1 MSKKFTED
9 KSMVHNKETSV
20 LLTIVNPIVGTFVAQ
35 FGFNT
40 FVTRAL
46 GVKPISFVV
55 AFGLLILLSY
65 VTYNRKEAETKN
77 TLEEQFYDLKV
88 SIASAL
94 ILFIA
99 SLFL

>member
-1 MSKKFTED
+1 MD
-9 KSMVHNKETSV
+9 KEETSV
-20 LLTIVNPIVGTFVAQ
+20 LLTIVNPIIGTFVAQ

-46 GVKPISFVV
+46 EVKPISFVV
-55 AFGLLILLSY
+55 TFGLLILLSY
-65 VTYNRKEAETKN
+65 VTYDRKAAEAKI
-77 TLEEQFYDLKV
+77 TLEEQFYSLKV

-94 ILFIA
+94 ILFMA

>member
-46 GVKPISFVV
+46 G
-55 AFGLLILLSY
+55 G
-65 VTYNRKEAETKN
+65 
-77 TLEEQFYDLKV
+77 
-88 SIASAL
+88 
-94 ILFIA
+94 
-99 SLFL
+99 